1 MDTKILG
8 PKGSGRNDVL
18 YAMLLIAGVSA
29 TIFSVVGIAIITG
42 VVPRAY
48 SNAAQHGEALQAPSN
63 LLLAEPS
70 RSNTTRV
77 VSGACDN
84 CDVVKKG
91 EVTVRNT
98 GPGR

>member
-29 TIFSVVGIAIITG
+29 TIFSVVGIAMITG
-42 VVPRAY
+42 LVPRAH
-48 SNAAQHGEALQAPSN
+48 SNAAQHWEALQAPSN

-70 RSNTTRV
+70 RSNTTHV
-77 VSGACDN
+77 ASGACEN
-84 CDVVKKG
+84 CDVVKKD
-91 EVTVRNT
+91 EVTGRDT